1 MRTIM
6 LKQRSRLRGRWRI
19 ALIVCFLACAQP
31 GHSETRQVEANIVQ
45 RTVDGVYVDVGRAAG
60 LTPGTRGRILR
71 GEATIGTVQVSTV
84 AASSALLQL
93 LTVWQGEV
101 PQVGDQVVFDVE
113 ETTSSEK
120 TASSSLKDPNAAS
133 EPFVPLLA
141 PMRERSVNVNDPA
154 NIFHGRIWM
163 RQSLQMEQ
171 EQLADYSLSRMG
183 TAGSVERIGG
193 TPWAVDWNANLSY
206 RTGDGLSNSRYY
218 QEPRLDLRQLSL
230 FRKFDG
236 GSFVRAGRFLPLELP
251 SVGYLDGGQAE
262 VVLNKHVRLGGMAG
276 WKPDRYDLDF
286 TTDEPTAVAYG
297 TVQAGEMQ
305 RLYYSGTLGVLGSAY
320 QGNFD
325 RLAVL
330 LDQAATLG
338 KHLNLYSSSEVDFD
352 AGGTRERNGA
362 SLTRLNLHA
371 NAPVNKTLSFRAG
384 VDHYQQPDTAAE
396 RAIYSPPT
404 IPLQPLDDG
413 YWRYSVGGAQRIPGN
428 LTFDEE
434 VSFLEGANYDMTPL
448 WRMGITRRGFFD
460 LKNSSLS
467 MTVYNI
473 ESSYLQG
480 YGVRLY
486 GYFPMMQ
493 SRLSFQPSVGFRT
506 ADENDGV
513 DTLDLSDVSL
523 MVDWLISKKW
533 SANVQVSESF
543 GTSVQALYIDSGLT
557 YRW

>member
-1 MRTIM
+1 M
-6 LKQRSRLRGRWRI
+6 LNQRSSLRGRWCI
-19 ALIVCFLACAQP
+19 ALIVLVLVCA
-31 GHSETRQVEANIVQ
+31 GTVRSETRQVEASIVQ

-60 LTPGTRGRILR
+60 LTSGTRGRILR
-71 GEATIGTVQVSTV
+71 GEAMIGTVQVSTV
-84 AASSALLQL
+84 SGSSALLQV

-101 PQVGDQVVFDVE
+101 PQVGDKVVFDVE
-113 ETTSSEK
+113 EAAVTEK
-120 TASSSLKDPNAAS
+120 PASSSSTLKNPDAAT

-141 PMRERSVNVNDPA
+141 PMRERSVNVNDPS

-171 EQLADYSLSRMG
+171 EQLADYSLSRVG
-183 TAGSVERIGG
+183 TAGSLERING

-206 RTGDGLSNSRYY
+206 RSGDGLSNSRYY

-230 FRKFDG
+230 FRRFDG

-251 SVGYLDGGQAE
+251 SVGYLDGAQAE
-262 VVLNKHVRLGGMAG
+262 VVLNKNVRVGGMAG
-276 WKPDRYDLDF
+276 LKPDRYDLEF

-297 TVQAGEMQ
+297 TFQAGEMQ

-320 QGNFD
+320 QGSFD

-330 LDQAATLG
+330 LDQTATLG
-338 KHLNLYSSSEVDFD
+338 PHLNLYSSSEVDID
-352 AGGTRERNGA
+352 AGGAEERDGA

-371 NAPVNKTLSFRAG
+371 NAPVNKVLSFRTG

-396 RAIYSPPT
+396 RAVYAAPT
-404 IPLQPLDDG
+404 NSLPLDDG
-413 YWRYSVGGAQRIPGN
+413 YWRYSIGSAQRVPGN

-434 VSFLEGANYDMTPL
+434 VSFLEGENYSMTPL
-448 WRMGITRRGFFD
+448 WRLGITRRGFFD

-467 MTVYNI
+467 MTVYNM
-473 ESSYLQG
+473 ESSYSKG

-486 GYFPMMQ
+486 GYFPVMQ

-506 ADENDGV
+506 YDENGGV
-513 DTLDLSDVSL
+513 DSLDLSDASL
-523 MVDWLISKKW
+523 LVDWLISRKW